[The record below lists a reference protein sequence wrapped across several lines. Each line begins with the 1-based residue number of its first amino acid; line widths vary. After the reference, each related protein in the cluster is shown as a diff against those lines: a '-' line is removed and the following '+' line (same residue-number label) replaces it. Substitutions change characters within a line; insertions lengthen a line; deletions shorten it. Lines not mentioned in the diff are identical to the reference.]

1 MDGRIRAGHHRAII
15 LGLTAAALV
24 GLLPG
29 ASSAAAERALA
40 PLPDCAEGPPPGAQE
55 VVVSAPWHPVLDA
68 DGVVTEH
75 RLTLRRAG
83 AAVTLQAGQ
92 RGFAIE
98 ADDGRLV
105 VGDRGDDGTTLV
117 MVDLRRGCRVWART
131 LPSAAYEAGS
141 GEAGGLLL
149 DLHDPGTRAYQGR
162 VLLDAESGATIAM
175 IDGQCSTTCDPSD
188 GDLVPA
194 DFLPAGAPRPVPAF
208 PAGGWPK
215 DTLLPFA
222 WQAGALP
229 PEWARSP
236 MTTGA
241 SDASDTSSA
250 RSPRFVYRS
259 SASDTMRY
267 TPAFPTFCRFG
278 IACAQRNMPV
288 SWVVWLRPHGTDFG
302 WGTLR
307 WCQKD
312 DVAGCFDVRRVLIHE
327 LGHVAGL
334 DHPSREGF
342 ALAAHETVM
351 HAITPAKPAAGSGRH
366 AFGRCDVATL
376 QELYDVPASTT
387 LISSCNDVPTTLVLT
402 ASSDLVPRGTTVQLR
417 AELRVASEASVGR
430 LAGNLL
436 GGRSLKL
443 RYRRAG
449 SADPWTTLW
458 MAPSGAAYS
467 LAIAPQASWEFQ
479 AVFAATADEG
489 LRGATSGLVKVRV
502 SR

>member
-1 MDGRIRAGHHRAII
+1 MDGRTCAGHRRAIS
-15 LGLTAAALV
+15 LGVTAAVLL

-29 ASSAAAERALA
+29 SASAAAARALA
-40 PLPDCAEGPPPGAQE
+40 PLPDCAEAPPPEQQE
-55 VVVSAPWHPVLDA
+55 VVVSAPWRPVLDA

-75 RLTLRRAG
+75 RMTLRRAG
-83 AAVTLQAGQ
+83 VAITLQTGQ
-92 RGFAIE
+92 RGFSIE
-98 ADDGRLV
+98 AGDGQLV
-105 VGDRGDDGTTLV
+105 VGDRSDDGTTLV
-117 MVDLRRGCRVWART
+117 MVDLRRGCRLWDRT

-149 DLHDPGTRAYQGR
+149 DLHEPRSRAYQGR

-175 IDGQCSTTCDPSD
+175 IDGQCSTTCQPSD

-215 DTLLPFA
+215 DSLLPFA
-222 WQAGALP
+222 WHAGALP
-229 PEWARSP
+229 PEWARTP

-241 SDASDTSSA
+241 TDASDTSSA
-250 RSPRFVYRS
+250 RSPRFVFRS

-288 SWVVWLRPHGTDFG
+288 SWTVWLRPHGTDFA

-307 WCQKD
+307 WCQKED
-312 DVAGCFDVRRVLIHE
+312 ASGCFDVRRVLIHE

-342 ALAAHETVM
+342 ALQAHETVM
-351 HAITPAKPAAGSGRH
+351 HAITPAKPAAGSARH

-387 LISSCNDVPTTLVLT
+387 PISSCNDVPTTLALT
-402 ASSDLVPRGTTVQLR
+402 SSSDLVPRGATVQLR
-417 AELRVASEASVGR
+417 AELRIASDPAVGR

-449 SADPWTTLW
+449 TADPWTTLW
-458 MAPSGAAYS
+458 MAPSGSAYS
-467 LAIAPQASWEFQ
+467 LSIAPQATWEFQ
-479 AVFAATADEG
+479 AVFAAPADEG
-489 LRGATSGLVKVRV
+489 IRGATSGLVKVRV